1 MPRSNS
7 RFSIFAKCVAVA
19 MMALVIGILWFA
31 FNPPLSR
38 HVTFPSPDGRYK
50 LVVYKYKTHT
60 YIPTMPGQGGDA
72 PGVVRLLDS
81 KNNVLQEAK
90 LEMARNVGPSEIV
103 WEKDKVHIKLIAEWP
118 LPE

>member
-1 MPRSNS
+1 
-7 RFSIFAKCVAVA
+7 

-31 FNPPLSR
+31 FNPPLSHR
-38 HVTFPSPDGRYK
+38 VTFPSPDGRYK
-50 LVVYKYKTHT
+50 LVVYKYTIYN

-81 KNNVLQEAK
+81 KDNVLQEAK
-90 LEMARNVGPSEIV
+90 LEMVQNVGSREV
-103 WEKDKVHIKLIAEWP
+103 EWEKDKVHIKLIAEWP